1 MLPSFR
7 YFILPENAVNVW
19 WGWSNLSN
27 FYLFIYLF
35 WEEFYTI
42 KWGLPLEWV
51 NWSIVKA
58 RQPCRSWLDDL
69 GLSSISGTSTFAQY
83 FFPNTPACLWYFR
96 SLHWVLV
103 LTFWLCEM
111 MGRKGH
117 IYADWMIW
125 VFSQK
130 LAKIYSSTMYVWS
143 DCSFFCDSNRCS
155 GSSRRGD

>member
-19 WGWSNLSN
+19 WGGSNLSN

-51 NWSIVKA
+51 NWSIEKA

-69 GLSSISGTSTFAQY
+69 GLSSISSTSTFAQY
-83 FFPNTPACLWYFR
+83 FFPQYTRLFMIFQIFALGTCINLLTVWDDGKKGSHVRWLNDLSFPSKACKNLQQYYVCLVRLFIFLWF
-96 SLHWVLV
+96 
-103 LTFWLCEM
+103 
-111 MGRKGH
+111 
-117 IYADWMIW
+117 
-125 VFSQK
+125 
-130 LAKIYSSTMYVWS
+130 
-143 DCSFFCDSNRCS
+143 
-155 GSSRRGD
+155 